1 MTVQRGRIARNHG
14 PDGDGPWCTMVSMR
28 GLITEGRMTTFTKDM
43 SILEALQADPRAREV
58 FAIHG
63 LACIGCMGAMM
74 ESIEDGARMHGI
86 DPVAL
91 LRDLNRLPPLTDS
104 DG

>member
-1 MTVQRGRIARNHG
+1 
-14 PDGDGPWCTMVSMR
+14 MVSMR

-91 LRDLNRLPPLTDS
+91 LRDLNRLASVADR

>member
-1 MTVQRGRIARNHG
+1 
-14 PDGDGPWCTMVSMR
+14 MVSMR
-28 GLITEGRMTTFTKDM
+28 GLITEGRMTTFNKDM
-43 SILEALQADPRAREV
+43 SILEALQADPRARDV
-58 FAIHG
+58 FTLHG

-91 LRDLNRLPPLTDS
+91 LRDLNRLSPLPDR